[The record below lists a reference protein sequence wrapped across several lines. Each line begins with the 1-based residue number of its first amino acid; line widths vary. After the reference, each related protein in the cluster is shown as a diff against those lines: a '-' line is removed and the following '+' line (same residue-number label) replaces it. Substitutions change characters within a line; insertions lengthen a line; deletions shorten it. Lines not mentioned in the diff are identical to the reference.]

1 MVHGEI
7 DPRVPFEQATLY
19 IDAARQHGR
28 EELVKLISFPQV
40 GHPGHYGGIT
50 EAEEAQ
56 RQSAIAAQLSARWA
70 TPQLPEAGSLV
81 VAGYVRTRH
90 FSVVLESI
98 DHIARLD
105 YDLGSGTF
113 ALQAPTSRTAAL
125 TLADGGATELNCE
138 EISLPTLCQWLA
150 LPVMPG

>member
-1 MVHGEI
+1 MVHGEV
-7 DPRVPFEQATLY
+7 DPRVPFEQATVY
-19 IDAARQHGR
+19 VDAARHHGR
-28 EELVKLISFPQV
+28 EELVELISFPQV

-56 RQSAIAAQLSARWA
+56 RQTAIAAQLAAHRA
-70 TPQLPEAGSLV
+70 TPQLPDAGSLV

-113 ALQAPTSRTAAL
+113 ALQAPTSRTATL
-125 TLADGGATELNCE
+125 TMADGSAVELHCE
-138 EISLPTLCQWLA
+138 EILLATLCQWLA